1 MNWLQRRIRP
11 EQIREFSLLLLIIV
25 AILIFGSL
33 IEGYYTSRTFNR
45 VASSVAII
53 TVVAVG
59 QTLVVLTRSID
70 LSVGSIVGCT
80 AYFVGAQIAAHNDL
94 SPILAIVMAVA
105 LGACMGTI
113 NGTIVAWGRVPP
125 IIVTL
130 GTLAIYRGI
139 LVDYS
144 GAKTVTTDSLPTW
157 LIDLPQLTLLTV
169 GGIDIRAMVALA
181 LVIVLV
187 FQFATSYL
195 NIGRRLY
202 AIGSNP
208 DAAYLIGLP
217 VQRIVFTAFVL
228 SGALAGLAGFMT
240 LARFGNITVEN
251 GRGLELQVVAAVVV
265 GGVNI
270 FGGSGTVTGA
280 MLGAVLIGTLEQS
293 LFRLQISPFWLDA
306 LLGLLI
312 LLAVASD
319 AIILQRLRALWART
333 ELRLVA
339 KPRASGQVQDEPPP
353 QSAH

>member
-1 MNWLQRRIRP
+1 M
-11 EQIREFSLLLLIIV
+11 SLLLLIVV

-33 IEGYYTSRTFNR
+33 IDGYYTSRTFNR

-59 QTLVVLTRSID
+59 QTLVVLTRNID

-80 AYFVGAQIAAHNDL
+80 AYFVGTLLALYNDMT
-94 SPILAIVMAVA
+94 PILAILIAVA
-105 LGACMGTI
+105 LGGAMGVV
-113 NGTIVAWGRVPP
+113 NGLVVAFGRVPS

-139 LVDYS
+139 LIEFS
-144 GAKTVTTDSLPTW
+144 GAKTVTTDSLPMW
-157 LIDLPQLTLLTV
+157 VVDLPRLTLFTV
-169 GGIDIRAMVALA
+169 GGLEIRAIVALA
-181 LVIVLV
+181 VVIVIV
-187 FQFATSYL
+187 FQFGLAYL
-195 NIGRRLY
+195 NVGRRFY

-208 DAAYLIGLP
+208 EAAELIGLP
-217 VQRIVFTAFVL
+217 VRRLVFIAFVL

-240 LARFGNITVEN
+240 LARFGTITVEN

-270 FGGSGTVTGA
+270 FGGSGTVIGA
-280 MLGAVLIGTLEQS
+280 MLGAVMIGTLEQS
-293 LFRLQISPFWLDA
+293 LFRLQISQFWLDA

-319 AIILQRLRALWART
+319 AIILNRLRALWSRT
-333 ELRLVA
+333 ELKLVA
-339 KPRASGQVQDEPPP
+339 RSTDGKPPSPRGR
-353 QSAH
+353 